1 MPTVGLCPI
10 GRPYGDWGSQWTGQA
25 SEWPT
30 WPFTGLFSPAPV
42 WETCILGW
50 RQGKALMWVWWFSLP
65 TYPHGQPQPPLC
77 QMPWSQ
83 GPSQFTFQWETLY
96 LTPTTCQALGLCQ
109 RSHTTPFF
117 GRKRRW
123 TEREMTCPRPDGGAG
138 AALGQGE
145 PSPWPQP
152 AHSGP
157 LPSLCEWLSFPSP
170 VSFSPPLMANN
181 RVKMFSV
188 NYTDCTKESLEYSAH
203 IG

>member
-25 SEWPT
+25 CEWPT
-30 WPFTGLFSPAPV
+30 WPFTGLVSPAPV

-123 TEREMTCPRPDGGAG
+123 TEREMTCPRPDGGQEPLWVRVSPARDLSLHT
-138 AALGQGE
+138 AAL
-145 PSPWPQP
+145 S
-152 AHSGP
+152 H
-157 LPSLCEWLSFPSP
+157 L
-170 VSFSPPLMANN
+170 
-181 RVKMFSV
+181 SV
-188 NYTDCTKESLEYSAH
+188 NGFLSLH
-203 IG
+203 RFLFPLHWWRITG